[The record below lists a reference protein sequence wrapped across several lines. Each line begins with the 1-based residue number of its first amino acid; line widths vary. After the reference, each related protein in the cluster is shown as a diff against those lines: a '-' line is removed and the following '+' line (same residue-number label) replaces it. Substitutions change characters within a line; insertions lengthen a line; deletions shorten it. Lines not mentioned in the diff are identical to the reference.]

1 MHTFLSN
8 NHDDL
13 IARCRS
19 KVLKRSHRD
28 ATEEQLKS
36 GVGLFLDQ
44 LILTLVAEEA
54 DERDVSLRVSGPSGG
69 DAKDLSEIGVGASAH
84 GKALHSLGYAVDQ
97 VVHDYGD
104 LCQSITELAH
114 ERAEPFAVDDF
125 RTLNRCLDNAIADA
139 VSAFS
144 AQRDMAMAQSLSSEA
159 NERLGFLVHELRN
172 ALQIA
177 NLSVHA
183 MELGGLNVLDRVSL
197 SQCPRITHER
207 E

>member
-69 DAKDLSEIGVGASAH
+69 DAKVNRPG
-84 GKALHSLGYAVDQ
+84 
-97 VVHDYGD
+97 
-104 LCQSITELAH
+104 
-114 ERAEPFAVDDF
+114 F
-125 RTLNRCLDNAIADA
+125 RGG
-139 VSAFS
+139 
-144 AQRDMAMAQSLSSEA
+144 
-159 NERLGFLVHELRN
+159 RLV
-172 ALQIA
+172 
-177 NLSVHA
+177 
-183 MELGGLNVLDRVSL
+183 
-197 SQCPRITHER
+197 
-207 E
+207 